1 MRQPTSLVHPS
12 VWTLPRW
19 EGGDGGGVSTSAL
32 GIVYASVGVVDV
44 ETLHER
50 ETRHICLSGSQG
62 VSEVL
67 ADDRQ
72 QLPADPSYTCPHF
85 VCTRPVTR

>member
-32 GIVYASVGVVDV
+32 GVVYTSVVVDV
-44 ETLHER
+44 ETLR
-50 ETRHICLSGSQG
+50 ESETPSLS
-62 VSEVL
+62 
-67 ADDRQ
+67 
-72 QLPADPSYTCPHF
+72 
-85 VCTRPVTR
+85 